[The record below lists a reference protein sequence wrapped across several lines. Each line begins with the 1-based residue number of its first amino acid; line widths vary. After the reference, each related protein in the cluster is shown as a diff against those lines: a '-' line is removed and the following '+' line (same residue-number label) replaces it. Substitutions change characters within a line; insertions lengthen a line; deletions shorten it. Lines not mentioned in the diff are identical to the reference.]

1 MLEYRGMNLEPV
13 IGLEIHVQLK
23 TKSKMFCSC
32 DNTGE
37 DKPANTTICPVCM
50 GHPGTLPVPNAEA
63 IRLGAQAA
71 LALNLHLNERS
82 KFDRKNYFYPDL
94 PKGYQISQYDE
105 PLASE
110 GYLEVEVGG
119 EVRKIGIER
128 LHLEEDTAKLS
139 HLGKSSLLDYN
150 RAGTPLAEIVTKPEL
165 KSPAEAKAFLQE
177 LRLIMRYL
185 GVSDA
190 DMEKGHLRCDANVSL
205 RPAGEGTLYPKTEV
219 KNLNSFR
226 AVERALAYE
235 IERQGKLW
243 EKGTPPKTGST
254 RGWDEKAGETVA
266 QREKEAVH
274 DYRYFP
280 EPDIP
285 PFELSL
291 DQIMGWRASL
301 PELPAELRKRY
312 YEKGG
317 LTNKVTEFLLANR
330 VVGEFTDRVAD
341 IALSIFEGD
350 VKSAMRLATNWIL
363 NKYLTILSDMKRSFE
378 SEPVSPSQ
386 FGDFLQIVVSG
397 RVNSTNAQ
405 VLLKRMVETGKD
417 PATILA
423 DEDLAQGGG
432 GEMSQVIKRV
442 LAAYPAQA
450 AELKAGKAVLLKFFV
465 GAVMKET
472 KGKVDPQA
480 AEELLKSELGK

>member
-1 MLEYRGMNLEPV
+1 MVECAGMNLEPV

-37 DKPANTTICPVCM
+37 LQPANTTICPICL

-63 IRLGAQAA
+63 IRLSALAA
-71 LALNLHLNERS
+71 LALNLHVNNHS

-105 PLASE
+105 PLASD

-119 EVRKIGIER
+119 EVRKVGIER
-128 LHLEEDTAKLS
+128 LHLEEDTAKLM
-139 HLGKSSLLDYN
+139 HVKASSLLDYN
-150 RAGTPLAEIVTKPEL
+150 RAGTPLMEIVTKPEI

-177 LRLIMRYL
+177 LRLTMRYL

-190 DMEKGHLRCDANVSL
+190 DMEKGHLRCDANISL
-205 RPAGEGTLYPKTEV
+205 RPVGDSKLYPKTEV

-235 IERQGKLW
+235 VERQGKLW
-243 EKGTPPKTGST
+243 EQGKAPTVGST
-254 RGWDEKAGETVA
+254 RGWDEKKGETVA

-285 PFELSL
+285 PLELAKK
-291 DQIMGWRASL
+291 QIDEWRASL
-301 PELPAELRKRY
+301 PELPAARRRHYREDWQLAS
-312 YEKGG
+312 
-317 LTNKVTEFLLANR
+317 KVAEFLLENQNFGTFAEQ
-330 VVGEFTDRVAD
+330 VIDEILPAV
-341 IALSIFEGD
+341 EGD
-350 VKSAMRLATNWIL
+350 AATAAKLATNWIV
-363 NKYLTILSDMKRSFE
+363 NKY
-378 SEPVSPSQ
+378 PSVLEEVGKAFVDAPLNAVQ
-386 FGDFLQIVVSG
+386 FGNFLQVVAG
-397 RVNSTNAQ
+397 GKVNSTNAQ

-417 PATILA
+417 PQAVLA
-423 DEDLAQGGG
+423 EEDLAQGGG
-432 GEMSQVIKRV
+432 EELAEVVARV
-442 LAAYPAQA
+442 LAANPAPA
-450 AELKAGKAVLLKFFV
+450 AELKAGKQALLKFFV
-465 GAVMKET
+465 GLVMKET
-472 KGKVDPQA
+472 KGKVNPIE
-480 AEELLKSELGK
+480 AEAQLKRSSGL